1 LEELIKTKDS
11 FIRVKLFG
19 MSKDLVGEKEITL
32 PLTKVT
38 VRELKLKLIEAY
50 PSLTFRQVPF
60 VFAVN
65 NIIVNENTSVTYLD
79 EIALLPPVCGG

>member
-1 LEELIKTKDS
+1 
-11 FIRVKLFG
+11 

-50 PSLTFRQVPF
+50 PSLTFQQVPF

>member
-1 LEELIKTKDS
+1 MEELIKTKNS

-38 VRELKLKLIEAY
+38 VRELEVKVNGGL
-50 PSLTFRQVPF
+50 SLSDVP
-60 VFAVN
+60 A
-65 NIIVNENTSVTYLD
+65 S
-79 EIALLPPVCGG
+79 PVRVCCQ

>member
-1 LEELIKTKDS
+1 MEELIKTKNS

-50 PSLTFRQVPF
+50 PSLTFGQVPF